1 MRNIMWV
8 EKYRP
13 KSLDEIVN
21 QNNIVSRLKN
31 FVIKK
36 EMPHLLFVGP
46 EGVGKVSSILALA
59 QNLYGSTYQNYV
71 WEINVFDEPALSR
84 PMKKEEVDK
93 FIKKI
98 KNFASTTA
106 LADTT
111 IFKIIIMNDADSLN
125 KNAQHAFRRIM
136 EKYTLT
142 CRFCLICT
150 NLERIIDPIRSRCSV
165 FNFIPLKE
173 EDIKGLLSRI
183 AIQEKVLLVEEGLD
197 ILYIASKGNM
207 RNAIN
212 ILQAAAAISRN
223 REVDDS
229 SIYNVIKELAPH
241 KIREM
246 IKLSMIGNFIEARE
260 ILRSLLIDDNITAEN
275 ILEETYNEL
284 MCMSKISK
292 EWKIKLTDTVSQVD
306 YNLTQG
312 ERKEI
317 QLSVL
322 LSKLALVGKE

>member
-21 QNNIVSRLKN
+21 QSNIISHLKN

-71 WEINVFDEPALSR
+71 WEINVFDESALSR

-98 KNFASTTA
+98 KNFANTTA
-106 LADTT
+106 LVNTT

-165 FNFIPLKE
+165 FNFTPFKE
-173 EDIKGLLSRI
+173 EDFRVCYLFG
-183 AIQEKVLLVEEGLD
+183 
-197 ILYIASKGNM
+197 
-207 RNAIN
+207 
-212 ILQAAAAISRN
+212 
-223 REVDDS
+223 
-229 SIYNVIKELAPH
+229 
-241 KIREM
+241 
-246 IKLSMIGNFIEARE
+246 
-260 ILRSLLIDDNITAEN
+260 
-275 ILEETYNEL
+275 
-284 MCMSKISK
+284 
-292 EWKIKLTDTVSQVD
+292 
-306 YNLTQG
+306 
-312 ERKEI
+312 
-317 QLSVL
+317 
-322 LSKLALVGKE
+322 